1 MQELAEKLQQ
11 SNLAEAAKGAAQDF
25 EDARKEQ
32 QEKNY
37 DEAAKKL
44 QEALKKLGVNLP
56 DDAQQNQKGGDGQE
70 GDSENQE
77 QQAPES
83 GATEEEGNEDF
94 LPEQQEGVVGEAK
107 DAEIDKEQ
115 ARALLEI
122 MAEREQEFR
131 DAVKRQSL
139 EGVRLPQPEK
149 DW

>member
-1 MQELAEKLQQ
+1 M
-11 SNLAEAAKGAAQDF
+11 
-25 EDARKEQ
+25 
-32 QEKNY
+32 
-37 DEAAKKL
+37 
-44 QEALKKLGVNLP
+44 
-56 DDAQQNQKGGDGQE
+56 
-70 GDSENQE
+70 
-77 QQAPES
+77 
-83 GATEEEGNEDF
+83 
-94 LPEQQEGVVGEAK
+94 VGEAK